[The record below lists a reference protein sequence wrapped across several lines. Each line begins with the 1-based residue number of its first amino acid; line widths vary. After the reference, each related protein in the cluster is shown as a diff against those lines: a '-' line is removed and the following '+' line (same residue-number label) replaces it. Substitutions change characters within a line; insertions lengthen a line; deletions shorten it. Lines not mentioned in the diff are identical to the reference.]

1 MVCSVADYRNDV
13 KMFKTLHACG
23 LWFHLSFEHFDV
35 ISLEEVPESWPFG
48 LLVRR
53 KAKRGIDL
61 STVG

>member
-1 MVCSVADYRNDV
+1 M
-13 KMFKTLHACG
+13 KPLACG

-35 ISLEEVPESWPFG
+35 ISLEEVPESWPLG